1 MRRDSLDHRF
11 VEFIPE
17 QLDEGILYVS
27 IEYTTVAHLCCCG
40 CGQEVSITL
49 SPSDWRIIFDGKTV
63 SLEPSIGSW
72 SLPCQSHYF
81 VTRNRVVWAKK
92 WSISEIDAC
101 RSYHAAQK
109 QPHCPDD
116 SSEGTADQVSQGL
129 PGNNNAITNEIWGW
143 LKSWWT

>member
-1 MRRDSLDHRF
+1 MRRDSLEHRF
-11 VEFIPE
+11 VDFIPE

-40 CGQEVSITL
+40 CRQEVSITI
-49 SPSDWRIIFDGKTV
+49 SPTDWRLIFDGKTV

-81 VTRNRVVWAKK
+81 VTRNRVAWAKK
-92 WSISEIDAC
+92 WSISEIDAG

-109 QPHCPDD
+109 EPRRGDD
-116 SSEGTADQVSQGL
+116 SSEGSAGQVAQCL
-129 PGNNNAITNEIWGW
+129 PDKDNAMTNGIWGW
-143 LKSWWT
+143 LKSWWS